1 MFVATAGMFRET
13 TIMFV
18 VATGMFLETTI
29 MFVVATGMFRENYR
43 NVRGGYRDVPGKLP
57 YCSWR
62 LPECSRGGTAMF
74 EAGTVVCG
82 VLASSRNVICRQH
95 SAFVILC
102 S

>member
-29 MFVVATGMFRENYR
+29 MFVVATGMFRENHR

-57 YCSWR
+57 
-62 LPECSRGGTAMF
+62 
-74 EAGTVVCG
+74 
-82 VLASSRNVICRQH
+82 
-95 SAFVILC
+95 
-102 S
+102 